1 MTGALLARIWVFVV
15 AAFGLGLLVGWMF
28 WRFHRSSM
36 PSDRWRAEQ
45 ADLLAQ
51 RRRADQLAADRDA
64 LIEHVTRVRS
74 EASRLAVLLTARR
87 GRTVRRCGAR
97 RPSSRRRS
105 ARLRADLQQADARAR
120 YLERRAT
127 ERAVGGGARPGVG
140 NGDGARA
147 AGRRAR

>member
-1 MTGALLARIWVFVV
+1 MTGALVARILVFVV

-28 WRFHRSSM
+28 WRFHRSSI

-45 ADLLAQ
+45 ADLQAQ
-51 RRRADQLAADRDA
+51 RRRADRLAADRDA

-74 EASRLAVLLTARR
+74 EASRLAVLLTAAWEDREALRR
-87 GRTVRRCGAR
+87 QATQLEAAL
-97 RPSSRRRS
+97 

-127 ERAVGGGARPGVG
+127 ERAVGGAAAGGAAPLARGRGPARP
-140 NGDGARA
+140 R
-147 AGRRAR
+147 